1 MADQRVYATTFS
13 QTLTL
18 VAGLLCLEK
27 RVSYRRLRKEFGLDD
42 ETIEDLRHELIV
54 KRLAVDEGGQG
65 LVFAGAA
72 LFESGDAPPP
82 AFPPVAAPV
91 TSPPAAPAAIAAAPD
106 AERRQLTVMFCD
118 LVGSTALSTGMDP
131 EDLRDVIA
139 SYQNRCS
146 AAIRHYD
153 GFVAKYMGDGIL
165 VYFGY
170 PRAHEDE
177 AERSVRAG
185 LDIVEAMAELNA
197 AVRRPPGVELAVRIG
212 IATGP
217 VIVGDQ
223 IGEGTA
229 SETAVVGETPN
240 LAARL
245 QALAQPN
252 QIVVSAATRAM
263 LGDHFDLD
271 DLGAYELKGFAES
284 VPTWRVL
291 SARDVES
298 RFAAT
303 RTGSSA
309 PLVGRQEEM
318 GLLLRAW
325 DSSSHG
331 RGQVVLIQGEAG
343 VGKSRL
349 VEGLREATAQDHIW
363 VAIRCSPFH
372 TASAFHPIIEHL
384 KRIFGWQPED
394 TAQQYLAKLEAGLG
408 GFKTLPLTE
417 SVRLFADLMAVPLPE
432 DRFPRLS
439 MTAQQQR
446 DATLDAIVAW
456 LIELAEG
463 TPVLMAW
470 EDLHWADPTT
480 LETLGMLIEQA
491 PTAALLVVAT
501 YRPELT
507 PPWPQRS
514 HMTPIT
520 LNRLER
526 PEVETIISHLAGGRV
541 LPGEVVDHIVA
552 KADGVPLYV
561 EELTKAILGS
571 GVLEA
576 RGDAYVLTGALAQLH
591 IPATLQDSLMARL
604 DRAPR
609 LREVAQLGAVLGR
622 EFSYDMISALAG
634 IEEDL
639 LQSGLG
645 QLVVDELLYQRGRP
659 PRSRYLFKHALI
671 QDAAYQSLLKRTRQQ
686 YHQQV
691 ARLLED
697 RFPEVASTQPELVAH
712 HYTEANCPAQAIA
725 YWHKAGAAA
734 ARQSANVEAIDQFRR
749 GLALVEALSDMREQ
763 AARELDLQM
772 ALGPALF
779 ATKSYSHP
787 DIGRTY
793 ARARELCRQLDDY
806 SREFTA
812 LRGLHLYH
820 VNLLEMERAQHFAE
834 EALRVAE
841 RLDDAARLVG
851 AHTTLGHTLFYHGKL
866 EPALAHLRRGFEL
879 FDPNMQ
885 FPDWPGTHPS
895 VSCQSFSTQISWML
909 GYPDRSLDE
918 LRAAVRS
925 AETLGHPLTLA
936 SMLCSVAFVHI
947 LRREPSAVA
956 DYAER
961 ALKICEEHRI
971 AQWPAVALCENGW
984 ALGVQGES
992 EKGLAQIGQGVD
1004 TYGLGSFQHL
1014 LLALQAD
1021 AQSATGR
1028 PEAALA
1034 SVIAGLK
1041 AVEKMGGAPLEAELH
1056 RLKGEALL
1064 AGAGTLSA
1072 AETAIEQS
1080 IDAARRQNA
1089 KSWEL
1094 RGAMSLARLR
1104 QQQGQPEEAA
1114 APLAAVLGWFTE
1126 GFDTAD
1132 LQAARTLLDD
1142 LENPAALDAAG

>member
-1 MADQRVYATTFS
+1 MDIAAWLRGLGLEQYAPAFRDNDVDGEVLPE
-13 QTLTL
+13 LT
-18 VAGLLCLEK
+18 A
-27 RVSYRRLRKEFGLDD
+27 
-42 ETIEDLRHELIV
+42 EDLISIGVTSVGHRRKLLSAI
-54 KRLAVDEGGQG
+54 
-65 LVFAGAA
+65 AA
-72 LFESGDAPPP
+72 LGA
-82 AFPPVAAPV
+82 
-91 TSPPAAPAAIAAAPD
+91 AAPAPALTATLALVPLPAPAPAQ

-139 SYQNRCS
+139 SFQNRCS
-146 AAIRHYD
+146 ASIQRYD

-185 LDIVEAMAELNA
+185 LDIVEAMGELNA
-197 AVRRPPGVELAVRIG
+197 AVPRSPGVELAVRIG

-252 QIVVSAATRAM
+252 QIVISAATRAM

-271 DLGAYELKGFAES
+271 DLGAYELKGFAEP
-284 VPTWRVL
+284 VPAWRVL

-303 RTGSSA
+303 RAGSSA
-309 PLVGRQEEM
+309 PLVGRQEGM
-318 GLLLRAW
+318 GLLWRACEG
-325 DSSSHG
+325 SCHG

-343 VGKSRL
+343 LGKSRL
-349 VEGLREATAQDHIW
+349 VEGLREATGKDHIW
-363 VAIRCSPFH
+363 VAVRCSPFH

-384 KRIFGWQPED
+384 KRVFGWQPED
-394 TAQQYLAKLEAGLG
+394 AAPQHLAKLEAGLA
-408 GFKTLPLTE
+408 GFKTLPRSE
-417 SVRLFADLMAVPLPE
+417 SVRLFADLMSVPAPE
-432 DRFPRLS
+432 DRYPRLS

-456 LIELAEG
+456 LIETAERA
-463 TPVLMAW
+463 PVLMAW

-480 LETLGMLIEQA
+480 LETLGMLIEQV
-491 PTAALLVVAT
+491 PTAAMLVVAT

-526 PEVETIISHLAGGRV
+526 PEVETMVGHLSGGRP

-576 RGDAYVLTGALAQLH
+576 RGDIYVLTGALAQLH
-591 IPATLQDSLMARL
+591 IPETLQDSLMARL
-604 DRAPR
+604 DRTPR
-609 LREVAQLGAVLGR
+609 LREVAQLGSVLGR
-622 EFSYDMISALAG
+622 EFAYDMISALAG
-634 IEEDL
+634 IEEQM

-712 HYTEANCPAQAIA
+712 HYTEANCPAPAIA

-734 ARQSANVEAIDQFRR
+734 ASQSANLEAIDQFRR
-749 GLALVEALSDMREQ
+749 GLALVEAVSDPRER
-763 AARELDLQM
+763 AERELDLQM

-779 ATKSYSHP
+779 ATKVRSHP
-787 DIGRTY
+787 DVGRAY
-793 ARARELCRQLDDY
+793 ARAWELCRQLDDHP
-806 SREFTA
+806 REFTA
-812 LRGLHLYH
+812 RSEILTHTQSCGIKIS
-820 VNLLEMERAQHFAE
+820 NNTMAF
-834 EALRVAE
+834 VA
-841 RLDDAARLVG
+841 R
-851 AHTTLGHTLFYHGKL
+851 
-866 EPALAHLRRGFEL
+866 
-879 FDPNMQ
+879 Q
-885 FPDWPGTHPS
+885 
-895 VSCQSFSTQISWML
+895 
-909 GYPDRSLDE
+909 
-918 LRAAVRS
+918 
-925 AETLGHPLTLA
+925 
-936 SMLCSVAFVHI
+936 LCS
-947 LRREPSAVA
+947 
-956 DYAER
+956 
-961 ALKICEEHRI
+961 
-971 AQWPAVALCENGW
+971 
-984 ALGVQGES
+984 LGVG
-992 EKGLAQIGQGVD
+992 K
-1004 TYGLGSFQHL
+1004 
-1014 LLALQAD
+1014 D
-1021 AQSATGR
+1021 A
-1028 PEAALA
+1028 
-1034 SVIAGLK
+1034 
-1041 AVEKMGGAPLEAELH
+1041 
-1056 RLKGEALL
+1056 
-1064 AGAGTLSA
+1064 
-1072 AETAIEQS
+1072 
-1080 IDAARRQNA
+1080 
-1089 KSWEL
+1089 
-1094 RGAMSLARLR
+1094 
-1104 QQQGQPEEAA
+1104 
-1114 APLAAVLGWFTE
+1114 
-1126 GFDTAD
+1126 
-1132 LQAARTLLDD
+1132 
-1142 LENPAALDAAG
+1142 